1 LRLPDSRS
9 PVWVLAETATSA
21 VFSLLSMLA
30 IGRVI
35 GPEAAGL
42 GLIAVAAFAMLDMIG
57 ATLFTDS
64 LVQHPKL
71 QPRHARSAL
80 TAAVLAGLL
89 AAALL
94 ALAAQP
100 LAAWSE
106 APGAVPLIWALAPLL
121 PFSAFSGAASG
132 LVLREQ
138 RFKLLAMRA
147 LIGLPL
153 ALAIGLWLAG
163 RGYGAWAMVAAQAA
177 GTVLTFVLLLA
188 FGRLPLR
195 PLLERR
201 ALAELWP
208 VAGPQVL
215 AISVMF
221 GRYRVFLLGLGMFA
235 SEAVLAVSHFAF
247 RMLEAALMV
256 VWQATG
262 RIAMPRLCALQ
273 HDRAALAE
281 TYGDLAQLQA
291 LLAMPLA
298 AGVAL
303 TAPDLVQAAL
313 GPEWAGAGE
322 AARIVGIASLLSF
335 IHGDTL
341 GLFVARGKAH
351 WNVHVNL
358 AGLALPVAALLL
370 VQPAT
375 AREAALVW
383 ATQTLLLP
391 PVLTWVVL
399 RELDR
404 PLTWLLR
411 RIAPAVLATAA
422 MVAAVLAL
430 QHAVPL
436 PGVLRL
442 PAEVAVGALVYVLV
456 ALVVLRFRAPRALR
470 PQPRPAAA

>member
-1 LRLPDSRS
+1 
-9 PVWVLAETATSA
+9 
-21 VFSLLSMLA
+21 
-30 IGRVI
+30 
-35 GPEAAGL
+35 
-42 GLIAVAAFAMLDMIG
+42 
-57 ATLFTDS
+57 
-64 LVQHPKL
+64 
-71 QPRHARSAL
+71 
-80 TAAVLAGLL
+80 
-89 AAALL
+89 
-94 ALAAQP
+94 
-100 LAAWSE
+100 
-106 APGAVPLIWALAPLL
+106 
-121 PFSAFSGAASG
+121 
-132 LVLREQ
+132 
-138 RFKLLAMRA
+138 
-147 LIGLPL
+147 
-153 ALAIGLWLAG
+153 
-163 RGYGAWAMVAAQAA
+163 
-177 GTVLTFVLLLA
+177 
-188 FGRLPLR
+188 
-195 PLLERR
+195 
-201 ALAELWP
+201 
-208 VAGPQVL
+208 
-215 AISVMF
+215 
-221 GRYRVFLLGLGMFA
+221 
-235 SEAVLAVSHFAF
+235 VLAVSHFAF

-281 TYGDLAQLQA
+281 AHGDLAQLQA

-303 TAPDLVQAAL
+303 TAPDLVQAVL

-322 AARIVGIASLLSF
+322 AAQIVGIASLLGF

-341 GLFVARGKAH
+341 GLFVARGKAR
-351 WNVHVNL
+351 WNVYVNL
-358 AGLALPVAALLL
+358 AALALPVAALLL

-375 AREAALVW
+375 AHEAALVW

-422 MVAAVLAL
+422 MVASVLAL

-456 ALVVLRFRAPRALR
+456 ALVLLRFRAPRALR
-470 PQPRPAAA
+470 PQPRPVAA